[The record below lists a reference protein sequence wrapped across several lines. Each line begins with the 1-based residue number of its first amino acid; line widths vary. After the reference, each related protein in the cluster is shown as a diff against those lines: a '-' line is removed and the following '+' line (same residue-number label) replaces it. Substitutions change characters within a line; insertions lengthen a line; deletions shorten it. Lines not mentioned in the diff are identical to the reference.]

1 MRRFV
6 VVLAFV
12 VMFVFTLN
20 SVSARSLE
28 KPIVIRGTN
37 IEILRVCARKV
48 IITTT
53 VEEIENGRRTVT
65 TTRTEYDDNGNVIS
79 VRVTRMVFE
88 EMIK

>member
-1 MRRFV
+1 MRKLV

-20 SVSARSLE
+20 SVSARSFE

-48 IITTT
+48 ITTT
-53 VEEIENGRRTVT
+53 VEEIEDGRRTVT
-65 TTRTEYDDNGNVIS
+65 TTRTEYDDNGNVVS